1 MQEEKNI
8 TSVCFAQLLN
18 TMLPVQCY
26 SEKINICWKVQID
39 DKEPSFSYCI
49 SCKVRHGQ
57 THMTHE
63 KNKVM

>member
-1 MQEEKNI
+1 
-8 TSVCFAQLLN
+8 
-18 TMLPVQCY
+18 MLPVQCY

-57 THMTHE
+57 THMRHE